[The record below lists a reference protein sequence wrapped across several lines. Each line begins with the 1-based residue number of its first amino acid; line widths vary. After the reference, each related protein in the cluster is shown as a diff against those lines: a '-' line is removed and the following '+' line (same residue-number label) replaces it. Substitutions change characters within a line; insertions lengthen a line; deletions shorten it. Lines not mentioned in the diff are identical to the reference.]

1 MVQRM
6 VKLDYKIRHNTPLT
20 WQKANIASKIDTVR
34 MANGLRMFIAASYF
48 SNISKQKEI
57 IKA

>member
-1 MVQRM
+1 MLQRM
-6 VKLDYKIRHNTPLT
+6 VKLDYMIRHNTPLT
-20 WQKANIASKIDTVR
+20 WQKANIAAKIETVR

-48 SNISKQKEI
+48 SNMAKQKEI